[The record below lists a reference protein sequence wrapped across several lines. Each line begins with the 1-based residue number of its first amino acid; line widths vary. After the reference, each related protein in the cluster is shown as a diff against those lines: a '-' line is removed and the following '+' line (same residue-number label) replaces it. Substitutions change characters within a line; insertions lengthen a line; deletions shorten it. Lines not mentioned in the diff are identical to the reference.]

1 MKLQIMGE
9 YFQKKKKIK
18 LEFQMRGWCALVLSV
33 PTEN

>member
-9 YFQKKKKIK
+9 YFQKIKIK
-18 LEFQMRGWCALVLSV
+18 FEFQMRGWCALVLSV